1 MKYESVIGLEIH
13 AQLATESKIFC
24 SCPNNFGDAPNSNV
38 CPICLGHPGVLPVL
52 NKEAVEYAI
61 LMGLATNCEISHI
74 STFARKNYFYPDLPK
89 GYQISQYE
97 YPICKNGFLVIET
110 ENGEKKIRLNRI
122 HLEEDAGKSIH
133 DQGDFTKIDLNRS
146 GTPLIEI
153 VTEPDIRTPQEARLF
168 LSSIRQLLRYLKISD
183 ANMEEGSLR
192 CDANVSI
199 RPLGETKLGVKTEI
213 KNMNSLRHVEK
224 AIEYEIRR
232 QIELVE
238 DGCPIEQE
246 TRLWNPD
253 KEITIS
259 MRSKEDAQD
268 YRYFPDPD
276 LLPIV
281 VEQNYLDEIKNR
293 LPELP
298 LAKKKRFINEYKLPA
313 YNAEVITAD
322 IDVANYF
329 EEAAKLSKDPIAASN
344 WIMVEVLKVLNEKNI
359 AIANFSISPNSLSKL
374 ILKINDGTISQKIAK
389 DIFEEMLTTNLDP
402 ETIINQK
409 GLSQINSPEEIKKA
423 INDLLIEF
431 NEQVR
436 QYKEGNQKVLGYLVG
451 QLMKKTQGKANPQL
465 ANKLLKEALD
475 S

>member
-133 DQGDFTKIDLNRS
+133 DQGDFTKIDLNRC